1 MRGKKAPIRQIKV
14 DPRFQRVDLAKL
26 INKIMSNGKK
36 TTAQRIVYKAFD
48 YISDKTKQDPLEIY
62 DAAIRNISPALEV
75 KGKRIGGANYQ
86 IPIVVSGGR
95 KLTLAH
101 RWLIAAS
108 QSHKGTDMAT
118 ALAQELIAAAK
129 GEGEAMKKREDV
141 QRMAEA
147 NKAFAHFAR

>member
-75 KGKRIGGANYQ
+75 NSCVWPCMIPSFMITLLGKFRLS
-86 IPIVVSGGR
+86 VVSP
-95 KLTLAH
+95 K
-101 RWLIAAS
+101 
-108 QSHKGTDMAT
+108 
-118 ALAQELIAAAK
+118 
-129 GEGEAMKKREDV
+129 
-141 QRMAEA
+141 
-147 NKAFAHFAR
+147 NKEEPVSSR